1 MSETTEIK
9 NTMAKY
15 GKELDAILNSHK
27 ENSESIMDV
36 KAKIEEQ
43 TKTIT
48 ELTNNLDARL
58 LTLAKGQ
65 IGDLAGKH
73 VISPEAKSVI
83 EFICKGSID
92 ELSKKAATVADVQS
106 GGYVAPSEF
115 VANIVQ
121 KLRDSGA
128 IRSISEVINVTG
140 SIVQIPFETDDSTTH
155 WVGET
160 ESRDNSDSGGLGL
173 ANITTN
179 EIVGTIKISNRLL
192 MSAMTDI
199 EGYFVNKLI
208 DKLNRSTE
216 NAFAVGT
223 GNKQPEGLFAS
234 SKVATVNSGAATN
247 VTSNGLLDMIAA
259 VPTDAL
265 DRGRFVMSNKTMIGF
280 AKLKDSNGQ
289 YLLQPGMSAALPPTL
304 WGYPV
309 TMSSLAPVHTT
320 ASNKCAVFGDVASA
334 YKIVQASAM
343 SMTRDNVTSIQNGI
357 TNIWFDSFVGAQV
370 VMPSS
375 IVYMKVS
382 A

>member
-309 TMSSLAPVHTT
+309 TMSSFAPVHTT

-343 SMTRDNVTSIQNGI
+343 SMTRDNVTSIKNGI

>member
-140 SIVQIPFETDDSTTH
+140 
-155 WVGET
+155 
-160 ESRDNSDSGGLGL
+160 
-173 ANITTN
+173 
-179 EIVGTIKISNRLL
+179 
-192 MSAMTDI
+192 
-199 EGYFVNKLI
+199 
-208 DKLNRSTE
+208 
-216 NAFAVGT
+216 
-223 GNKQPEGLFAS
+223 
-234 SKVATVNSGAATN
+234 
-247 VTSNGLLDMIAA
+247 
-259 VPTDAL
+259 
-265 DRGRFVMSNKTMIGF
+265 
-280 AKLKDSNGQ
+280 
-289 YLLQPGMSAALPPTL
+289 
-304 WGYPV
+304 
-309 TMSSLAPVHTT
+309 
-320 ASNKCAVFGDVASA
+320 
-334 YKIVQASAM
+334 
-343 SMTRDNVTSIQNGI
+343 
-357 TNIWFDSFVGAQV
+357 
-370 VMPSS
+370 
-375 IVYMKVS
+375 
-382 A
+382 